1 VEFTRE
7 GSQWKP
13 DGVLVVVPYY
23 NKPPQRGLVQ
33 HFKAVASATEL
44 PVILY
49 NVPGRTITSMDPET
63 VGELTKTKNIVA
75 IKEATG
81 NIELLNK
88 IKAVVPK
95 DFTLLSGDDGTVVD
109 FMAAG
114 GHGTIAVASHF
125 IAKDMWAH
133 MKRASEGDK
142 KAPAEYKEKYTE
154 LMKWLYI
161 EANPIPVK
169 WVMHR
174 LGVIDSPEM
183 RLPLVTLDEK
193 FHKDFEACLK
203 KLSLL

>member
-1 VEFTRE
+1 LIKNQLDQGVHGFVVNGTTAESPTLTKQEVKDIFALVKSEVGGQVPLILGVGSNSTAATVEFTRE

-109 FMAAG
+109 FRYVG
-114 GHGTIAVASHF
+114 
-125 IAKDMWAH
+125 AH
-133 MKRASEGDK
+133 
-142 KAPAEYKEKYTE
+142 
-154 LMKWLYI
+154 
-161 EANPIPVK
+161 EA
-169 WVMHR
+169 R
-174 LGVIDSPEM
+174 E
-183 RLPLVTLDEK
+183 RRR
-193 FHKDFEACLK
+193 
-203 KLSLL
+203 